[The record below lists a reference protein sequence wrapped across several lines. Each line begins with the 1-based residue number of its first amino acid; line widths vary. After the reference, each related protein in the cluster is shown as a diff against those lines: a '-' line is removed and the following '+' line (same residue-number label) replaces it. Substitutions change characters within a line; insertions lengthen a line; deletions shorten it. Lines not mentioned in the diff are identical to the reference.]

1 MRGSGR
7 PAKTCHVVAVVPEH
21 RPIFAEKKPSD
32 SLRRHTPLVM
42 SAVRGCDWHRLV
54 MLGHG
59 RFLPKVAAMNFAE
72 APSPAE
78 VDCLLRNAEL
88 RDAIEPYLDD
98 ETHGDID
105 FSGMPT
111 EVENRYL
118 ESMLA
123 WEHAPLKPVSCWFE
137 PPLRLPPAGTLA
149 PEQLR
154 ERLWSV
160 IDRLYAER
168 IVLDFTDHL
177 SDRDLYNLI
186 RREILPTPIKRV
198 DLPDNYFHWDCSAV
212 GALPELGV
220 GQWYPEP
227 VLDSLIW
234 LTYYA
239 DAAERAEWEAD
250 FGVELPPREVPSYPR
265 ALPTAPV

>member
-1 MRGSGR
+1 VPER
-7 PAKTCHVVAVVPEH
+7 PAVF
-21 RPIFAEKKPSD
+21 REKKPSD
-32 SLRRHTPLVM
+32 LLRQQSPLVL
-42 SAVRGCDWHRLV
+42 STVRVLPWHRLA
-54 MLGHG
+54 MLRPEPFPVEG
-59 RFLPKVAAMNFAE
+59 LSMSFAD

-98 ETHGDID
+98 DTHGDID
-105 FSGMPT
+105 FAGMPT

-123 WEHAPLKPVSCWFE
+123 WEHAPLTPVAHWFS
-137 PPLRLPPAGTLA
+137 PPLVLSPAVGLT
-149 PEQLR
+149 ESQLR
-154 ERLWSV
+154 ERLWDV

-177 SDRDLYNLI
+177 TDRELYNLI

-198 DLPDNYFHWDCSAV
+198 DLPDNYFHWDCSAI
-212 GALPELGV
+212 GELPEFVV

-239 DAAERAEWEAD
+239 DDAERAEWEAD
-250 FGVELPPREVPSYPR
+250 FGVDLPPREVPPYPR
-265 ALPTAPV
+265 ALPSAPV